1 MQRIIALDVGD
12 KRIGIAVSD
21 PLGYTAQ
28 PLETYT
34 RVGYG
39 PDVRHISAIAQ
50 RYDTMSILCGL
61 PRNMDGSLGGQA
73 EKVQAFAQ
81 QLENAG
87 FSVSYWDERMTTQ
100 SAERVLIAG
109 DVRRADRK
117 LVVDKVAAVI
127 ILQAYLDAGAT
138 AAIAPEQA

>member
-39 PDVRHISAIAQ
+39 PDVRHIAAIAE
-50 RYDTMSILCGL
+50 RYETNAILCGL

-73 EKVQAFAQ
+73 EKVRAFAQ

-87 FSVSYWDERMTTQ
+87 FAIAFWDERLTTL
-100 SAERVLIAG
+100 SAERALIAG
-109 DVRRADRK
+109 DVRRTDRK
-117 LVVDKVAAVI
+117 LLVDKVAAVI
-127 ILQAYLDAGAT
+127 ILQAYLDAGAP
-138 AAIAPEQA
+138 APEQA